1 MRMKERRLKVHS
13 SKHLTQP
20 RPMMKRR
27 VSDVERSGC
36 VTLQHA
42 VISD

>member
-1 MRMKERRLKVHS
+1 MRMKERRLKIYN
-13 SKHLTQP
+13 SKLSTQS

-27 VSDVERSGC
+27 LSDVERSGC

-42 VISD
+42 MISG